1 MSDRTLALDH
11 IRAQM
16 PTLLQQVN
24 NSQLIYLDNAAT
36 THKPEAVIQAVD
48 SFYRYHNSN
57 VHRASHALSA
67 EATSRFE
74 AAREQTAKFLNAA
87 SAQEI
92 IWTKG
97 TTESI
102 NLVANSL
109 GEHFTEGDEILISIM
124 EHHANIVPWQ
134 MLAERKKLSIKV
146 IPLSESGDLDPQ
158 AFSNLLTEKTRLVAI
173 THVSN
178 ALGTINP
185 VKEMIRTA
193 HDAGALVLVD
203 GAQAL
208 PHFRVDV
215 KDLDADFYV
224 FSGHKLYAPTGVGV
238 LYGKQHLL
246 ESMPPWQGG
255 GEMIKKVSFE
265 KTTYNQLPF
274 KFEAGTPNIAGVI
287 GLGEA
292 INWLSK
298 LDQNLLHEHEQALF
312 DKALDGCSQIKGF
325 SRIGS
330 PQQSVSLL
338 SFTLKGQHQQ
348 DIGLMLD
355 KRGIAVRTGH
365 HCAMPLMNQLGLTG
379 TTRASFA
386 FYNTLDEVERF
397 VTALDELNKP
407 EQFQAPDSIHT
418 GLVQQLKH
426 SRGWNERYREIMLAG
441 KALPSMPQSLKVE
454 VNLVNGCESNTWLYH
469 ESDRSGNLVFNVDS
483 DARIIRGLLALL
495 MEIFNNKTPEQILA
509 QDIEKLFIELELE
522 KHLSPSRGN
531 GLKAVVERIYK
542 IARQSESA

>member
-1 MSDRTLALDH
+1 L
-11 IRAQM
+11 
-16 PTLLQQVN
+16 
-24 NSQLIYLDNAAT
+24 
-36 THKPEAVIQAVD
+36 K
-48 SFYRYHNSN
+48 
-57 VHRASHALSA
+57 
-67 EATSRFE
+67 
-74 AAREQTAKFLNAA
+74 
-87 SAQEI
+87 
-92 IWTKG
+92 
-97 TTESI
+97 
-102 NLVANSL
+102 
-109 GEHFTEGDEILISIM
+109 
-124 EHHANIVPWQ
+124 
-134 MLAERKKLSIKV
+134 
-146 IPLSESGDLDPQ
+146 
-158 AFSNLLTEKTRLVAI
+158 
-173 THVSN
+173 
-178 ALGTINP
+178 
-185 VKEMIRTA
+185 
-193 HDAGALVLVD
+193 
-203 GAQAL
+203 
-208 PHFRVDV
+208 
-215 KDLDADFYV
+215 
-224 FSGHKLYAPTGVGV
+224 
-238 LYGKQHLL
+238 
-246 ESMPPWQGG
+246 
-255 GEMIKKVSFE
+255 

-330 PQQSVSLL
+330 PKQSVSLL

-365 HCAMPLMNQLGLTG
+365 HCAMPLMNHLGLTG

-386 FYNTLDEVERF
+386 FYNTLDEVELF

-407 EQFQAPDSIHT
+407 EQFHAPVSIHT
-418 GLVQQLKH
+418 GLLQRLQQ
-426 SRGWNERYREIMLAG
+426 SRSWNERYREIMLTG

-454 VNLVNGCESNTWLYH
+454 ANLVNGCESNTWLYH
-469 ESDRSGNLVFNVDS
+469 ESNRSGNLVFNVDS

-531 GLKAVVERIYK
+531 GLKAVVEKIYK

>member
-92 IWTKG
+92 IWTRG

-109 GEHFTEGDEILISIM
+109 GEHFTEGDEILISTM

-146 IPLSESGDLDPQ
+146 IPLSESGDLDSQ

-325 SRIGS
+325 SRIGT

-365 HCAMPLMNQLGLTG
+365 HCAMPLMSHLGLSG

-386 FYNTLDEVERF
+386 FYNTLDEVELF

-407 EQFQAPDSIHT
+407 EQFHTPVSIHT
-418 GLVQQLKH
+418 GLLQQLQH

-441 KALPSMPQSLKVE
+441 KSLPSMPQSLKVE
-454 VNLVNGCESNTWLYH
+454 ANLVNGCESNTWLYH
-469 ESDRSGNLVFNVDS
+469 ESDRSGNLVFKVDS

>member
-36 THKPEAVIQAVD
+36 THKPEAVIQALD

-109 GEHFTEGDEILISIM
+109 GEHFTDGDEILISTM

-365 HCAMPLMNQLGLTG
+365 HCAMPLMNHLGLTG

-407 EQFQAPDSIHT
+407 EQFHAPDSIHT
-418 GLVQQLKH
+418 GLVQQLQH

-454 VNLVNGCESNTWLYH
+454 ANLVNGCESNTWLYH

>member
-24 NSQLIYLDNAAT
+24 NAQLIYLDNAAT
-36 THKPEAVIQAVD
+36 THKPESVIQAVD

-67 EATSRFE
+67 DATSRFE
-74 AAREQTAKFLNAA
+74 AAREQTAHFINAA
-87 SAQEI
+87 SAQEL

-109 GEHFTEGDEILISIM
+109 GERFTEGDEILISTM

-134 MLAERKKLSIKV
+134 MLAERKNLSIKV
-146 IPLSESGDLDPQ
+146 IPLSKSGDLDPQ
-158 AFSNLLTEKTRLVAI
+158 AFSELLTEKTRLVAI

-185 VKEMIRTA
+185 VKEIIRTA

-255 GEMIKKVSFE
+255 GEMIKTVSFE

-292 INWLSK
+292 INWLST

-338 SFTLKGQHQQ
+338 SFTLEGLHQQ

-365 HCAMPLMNQLGLTG
+365 HCAMPLMKHLGLAG

-386 FYNTLDEVERF
+386 FYNTLDEVEQF

-407 EQFQAPDSIHT
+407 EQFNTPDSIHT
-418 GLVQQLKH
+418 GLLQRLQQ
-426 SRGWNERYREIMLAG
+426 SRGWNESYREIMLAG
-441 KALPSMPQSLKVE
+441 KALSSMPQSLKVE
-454 VNLVNGCESNTWLYH
+454 ENLVNGCESNTWLYH
-469 ESDRSGNLVFNVDS
+469 ESDSSGNLLFIVDS

-495 MEIFNNKTPEQILA
+495 LEIFNNKTPDQILS
-509 QDIEKLFIELELE
+509 QDIEKLFTELELE

-531 GLKAVVERIYK
+531 GLKAVVEKIYK

>member
-1 MSDRTLALDH
+1 
-11 IRAQM
+11 M

-67 EATSRFE
+67 DATSRFE
-74 AAREQTAKFLNAA
+74 AAREQTASFINAA
-87 SAQEI
+87 STQEI

-109 GEHFTEGDEILISIM
+109 GDRFTEGDEILISTM

-158 AFSNLLTEKTRLVAI
+158 AFSDLLTEKTRLVAI

-185 VKEMIRTA
+185 VKEIIRTA
-193 HDAGALVLVD
+193 HDAGALALVD

-255 GEMIKKVSFE
+255 GEMIKQVSFE

-338 SFTLKGQHQQ
+338 SFTLEGLHQQ

-365 HCAMPLMNQLGLTG
+365 HCAMPLMNHLGLAG

-386 FYNTLDEVERF
+386 FYNTLDEVEQF

-407 EQFQAPDSIHT
+407 EQFSTPDPIHT
-418 GLVQQLKH
+418 GLLQRLQQ

-454 VNLVNGCESNTWLYH
+454 ENLVNGCESNTWLYH
-469 ESDRSGNLVFNVDS
+469 ESDGSVNLAFKVDS

-495 MEIFNNKTPEQILA
+495 LEIFNNKAPDQILA
-509 QDIEKLFIELELE
+509 QDIEKLFTELELE

-531 GLKAVVERIYK
+531 GLKAVVENIYK

>member
-36 THKPEAVIQAVD
+36 THKPEAVIQALD

-109 GEHFTEGDEILISIM
+109 GEHFTEGDEILISTM

-365 HCAMPLMNQLGLTG
+365 HCAMPLMNHLGLTG

-407 EQFQAPDSIHT
+407 EQFHAPDLIHK
-418 GLVQQLKH
+418 GLLQRLQQ
-426 SRGWNERYREIMLAG
+426 SRSWNERYREIMLTG

-454 VNLVNGCESNTWLYH
+454 ANLVNGCESNTWLYH
-469 ESDRSGNLVFNVDS
+469 ESNRSGNLVFNVDS

>member
-36 THKPEAVIQAVD
+36 THKPEAVIQALD

-87 SAQEI
+87 SAQQI

-109 GEHFTEGDEILISIM
+109 GEHFTEGDEILISTM

-365 HCAMPLMNQLGLTG
+365 HCAMPLMNHLGLTG

-407 EQFQAPDSIHT
+407 EQFHAPDLIHK
-418 GLVQQLKH
+418 GLLQRLQQ
-426 SRGWNERYREIMLAG
+426 SRSWNERYREIMLTG

-454 VNLVNGCESNTWLYH
+454 ANLVNGCESNTWLYH
-469 ESDRSGNLVFNVDS
+469 ESNRSGNLVFNVDS

>member
-67 EATSRFE
+67 DATSRFE
-74 AAREQTAKFLNAA
+74 AAREQTAGFINAA

-109 GEHFTEGDEILISIM
+109 GERFTEGDEIIISTM

-134 MLAERKKLSIKV
+134 MLAERKKLRIKV

-158 AFSNLLTEKTRLVAI
+158 SFSNLLTEKTRLVAI

-185 VKEMIRTA
+185 IKEIIRTA

-292 INWLSK
+292 INWLST

-312 DKALDGCSQIKGF
+312 DKALEGCSQIKGF

-338 SFTLKGQHQQ
+338 SFTLEGLHQQ

-365 HCAMPLMNQLGLTG
+365 HCAMPLMNHLGLAG
-379 TTRASFA
+379 TTRAAFA
-386 FYNTLDEVERF
+386 FYNTLDEVEQF

-407 EQFQAPDSIHT
+407 DQFNTPDSIHT
-418 GLVQQLKH
+418 GLLQRLQQ

-441 KALPSMPQSLKVE
+441 KALPSMQQSLKVE
-454 VNLVNGCESNTWLYH
+454 ENLVNGCESNTWLFH
-469 ESDRSGNLVFNVDS
+469 ASDSSGNLLFKVDS

-495 MEIFNNKTPEQILA
+495 LEIFNNKTPDQILS
-509 QDIEKLFIELELE
+509 QDIEKLFTELELE

-531 GLKAVVERIYK
+531 GLKAVVEKIYK
-542 IARQSESA
+542 IARHSESA

>member
-24 NSQLIYLDNAAT
+24 NAQLIYLDNAAT
-36 THKPEAVIQAVD
+36 THKPESVIQAVD

-67 EATSRFE
+67 DATSRFE
-74 AAREQTAKFLNAA
+74 AAREQTAHFINAA

-109 GEHFTEGDEILISIM
+109 GERFTEGDEILISTM

-134 MLAERKKLSIKV
+134 MLAERKNLSIKV

-158 AFSNLLTEKTRLVAI
+158 AFSNLLTDKTRLVAI

-185 VKEMIRTA
+185 VKEIIRTA

-238 LYGKQHLL
+238 LYAKQHLL

-255 GEMIKKVSFE
+255 GEMIKTVSFE

-292 INWLSK
+292 INWLST

-338 SFTLKGQHQQ
+338 SFTLEGLHQQ

-365 HCAMPLMNQLGLTG
+365 HCAMPLMKHLGLAG

-386 FYNTLDEVERF
+386 FYNTLDEVEQF

-407 EQFQAPDSIHT
+407 EQFSAPDFTHT
-418 GLVQQLKH
+418 GLLQRLQQ

-441 KALPSMPQSLKVE
+441 KALPSMSASLKVE
-454 VNLVNGCESNTWLYH
+454 ENLVNGCESNTWLYH
-469 ESDRSGNLVFNVDS
+469 ESDSSGNLAFKVDS

-495 MEIFNNKTPEQILA
+495 LEIFNNKTPDQILS
-509 QDIEKLFIELELE
+509 QDIEKLFTELELE

-531 GLKAVVERIYK
+531 GLKAVVEKIYK

>member
-24 NSQLIYLDNAAT
+24 NAQLIYLDNAAT
-36 THKPEAVIQAVD
+36 THKPESVIQAVD

-67 EATSRFE
+67 DATSRFE
-74 AAREQTAKFLNAA
+74 AAREQTARFINAA

-102 NLVANSL
+102 NLVANAL
-109 GEHFTEGDEILISIM
+109 GERFTEGDEILISTM

-158 AFSNLLTEKTRLVAI
+158 AFSKLLTEKTRLVAI

-185 VKEMIRTA
+185 VKEIIRTA

-255 GEMIKKVSFE
+255 GEMIKTVSFE

-292 INWLSK
+292 INWLST

-338 SFTLKGQHQQ
+338 SFTLEGLHQQ

-365 HCAMPLMNQLGLTG
+365 HCAMPLMKHLGLAG

-386 FYNTLDEVERF
+386 FYNTLDEVEQF

-407 EQFQAPDSIHT
+407 EQFNTPDSIHT
-418 GLVQQLKH
+418 GLLQRLQQ

-454 VNLVNGCESNTWLYH
+454 ENLVNGCESNTWLFY
-469 ESDRSGNLVFNVDS
+469 ESDGSGNLAFKVDS

-495 MEIFNNKTPEQILA
+495 LEIFNNKTPDQILA
-509 QDIEKLFIELELE
+509 QDIEKLFTELELE

-531 GLKAVVERIYK
+531 GLKAVVEKIYK

>member
-24 NSQLIYLDNAAT
+24 NAQLIYLDNAAT
-36 THKPEAVIQAVD
+36 THKPESVIQAVD

-67 EATSRFE
+67 DATSRFE
-74 AAREQTAKFLNAA
+74 AAREQTAHFINAA
-87 SAQEI
+87 SAQEL

-109 GEHFTEGDEILISIM
+109 GERFTEGDEILISTM

-134 MLAERKKLSIKV
+134 MLAERKNLSIKV

-158 AFSNLLTEKTRLVAI
+158 AFSELLTEKTRLVAI

-185 VKEMIRTA
+185 VKEIIRKA

-255 GEMIKKVSFE
+255 GEMIKTVSFE

-292 INWLSK
+292 INWLST

-338 SFTLKGQHQQ
+338 SFTLEGLHQQ

-365 HCAMPLMNQLGLTG
+365 HCAMPLMNHLGLAG

-386 FYNTLDEVERF
+386 FYNTLDEVEQF

-407 EQFQAPDSIHT
+407 EQFSTPDSIHT
-418 GLVQQLKH
+418 GLLQRLQQ

-441 KALPSMPQSLKVE
+441 KALPFMPASLKVE
-454 VNLVNGCESNTWLYH
+454 ANLVNGCESNTWLFY
-469 ESDRSGNLVFNVDS
+469 ESDGSGNLAFKVDS

-495 MEIFNNKTPEQILA
+495 LEIFNNKTPDQILS
-509 QDIEKLFIELELE
+509 QDIEKLFTELELE

-531 GLKAVVERIYK
+531 GLKAVVEKIYK

>member
-109 GEHFTEGDEILISIM
+109 GEHFTEGDEILISTM

-365 HCAMPLMNQLGLTG
+365 HCAMPLMNHLGLTG

-407 EQFQAPDSIHT
+407 EQFHAPDLIHK
-418 GLVQQLKH
+418 GLLQRLQQ
-426 SRGWNERYREIMLAG
+426 SRSWNERYREIMLTG

-454 VNLVNGCESNTWLYH
+454 ANLVNGCESNTWLYH
-469 ESDRSGNLVFNVDS
+469 ESNRSGNLVFNVDS

>member
-74 AAREQTAKFLNAA
+74 TAREQTAKFLNAA

-92 IWTKG
+92 IWTRG

-109 GEHFTEGDEILISIM
+109 GEHFTEGDEILISTM

-146 IPLSESGDLDPQ
+146 IPLSESGDLDSQ

-298 LDQNLLHEHEQALF
+298 LDQNLLHEHELALF

-325 SRIGS
+325 SRIGT

-365 HCAMPLMNQLGLTG
+365 HCAMPLMNHLGLTG

-407 EQFQAPDSIHT
+407 EQFHTPVSIHT
-418 GLVQQLKH
+418 GLLQRLQQ
-426 SRGWNERYREIMLAG
+426 SRSWNERYREIMLTG

-454 VNLVNGCESNTWLYH
+454 ANLVNGCESNTWLYH

>member
-24 NSQLIYLDNAAT
+24 NAQLIYLDNAAT
-36 THKPEAVIQAVD
+36 THKPESVIQAVD

-67 EATSRFE
+67 DATSRFE
-74 AAREQTAKFLNAA
+74 AAREQTAHFINAA
-87 SAQEI
+87 SAQEL

-109 GEHFTEGDEILISIM
+109 GERFTKGDEILISTM

-158 AFSNLLTEKTRLVAI
+158 AFSELLSEKTRLVAI

-185 VKEMIRTA
+185 VKEIIRTA

-255 GEMIKKVSFE
+255 GEMIKTVSFE

-292 INWLSK
+292 INWLST

-338 SFTLKGQHQQ
+338 SFTLEGLHQQ

-365 HCAMPLMNQLGLTG
+365 HCAMPLMNHLGLAG

-386 FYNTLDEVERF
+386 FYNTLDEVEQF

-407 EQFQAPDSIHT
+407 EQFSTPDSIHT
-418 GLVQQLKH
+418 GLLQRLQQ

-441 KALPSMPQSLKVE
+441 KALSSMPQSLKVE
-454 VNLVNGCESNTWLYH
+454 ENLVNGCESNTWLYH
-469 ESDRSGNLVFNVDS
+469 ESDSSGNLLFIVDS

-495 MEIFNNKTPEQILA
+495 LEIFNNKTPDQILS
-509 QDIEKLFIELELE
+509 QDIEKVFTELELE

-531 GLKAVVERIYK
+531 GLKAVVEKIYK